1 MFSIKRFFDPDP
13 VETPFSTGSQP
24 SIAELMAKQ
33 GVKNEGET
41 MVATPIVIQPK
52 QEEPKVI
59 EPTPPVA
66 TTNGE
71 QQKPITP
78 AEAPKQP
85 EEPKE
90 EVTQPQIVE
99 QPTPQVSWQ
108 EVLKQQ
114 PDAVFKELGFDDK
127 VVSLAKELNGFEKL
141 DYFLGL
147 VNEWKTTGSI
157 EKYVKELSADY
168 SKMPAEEVMRHQ
180 LRQEYPK
187 ASDQALDAL
196 FKREIVKAY
205 NLDSEYEA
213 EAEEGKLLLEA
224 KADKYRDAMIER
236 QKQYITPKPPEVKA
250 PEVDNTAQ
258 LIQQANEQYKQRV
271 IEDSYTKDVFTN
283 KRITL
288 GQGEEQFNFPIDP
301 QEIQGLLFDN
311 GKWEESLFDKVSKND
326 GTIDYIP
333 KTQHQLLISTVA
345 KYGQKFFD
353 EYAKHWKAI
362 GAKSAIEPIE
372 SAKKPDASAPS
383 ASEVQPTTIAGMMAR
398 QGRLV

>member
-1 MFSIKRFFDPDP
+1 MFSIKRFFEADP
-13 VETPFSTGSQP
+13 VETPVSTGSQP

-52 QEEPKVI
+52 QQEPVVS
-59 EPTPPVA
+59 EPTPPVE
-66 TTNGE
+66 TTNGVPQE
-71 QQKPITP
+71 PVQT
-78 AEAPKQP
+78 AEAPKTP
-85 EEPKE
+85 EEPKV
-90 EVTQPQIVE
+90 EVAEPQIAV

-127 VVSLAKELNGFEKL
+127 VVSLAKELNGFDKL

-157 EKYVKELSADY
+157 EKYVKELSTDY

-187 ASDQALDAL
+187 ASEQALDAL

-205 NLDSEYEA
+205 NLDSEDEA
-213 EAEEGKLLLEA
+213 EVEEGRLLLEA
-224 KADKYRDAMIER
+224 KADKFRDAMIA
-236 QKQYITPKPPEVKA
+236 QQQQYITPKPPEAKA

-258 LIQQANEQYKQRV
+258 LIQQANEQYRQRV
-271 IEDSYTKDVFTN
+271 IEDGYAKDVFNN
-283 KRITL
+283 KRITI

-301 QEIQGLLFDN
+301 QEIQGLLFDD
-311 GKWEESLFDKVSKND
+311 GKWEETIFDKVPKSD
-326 GTIDYIP
+326 GTFDYTP
-333 KTQHQLLISTVA
+333 KTQHQLLVGTVA
-345 KYGQKFFD
+345 KYGQKFLD

-372 SAKKPDASAPS
+372 SAKKPDAGTPS
-383 ASEVQPTTIAGMMAR
+383 ASEVQPTTIAGLMAK